1 MKTQSVILA
10 SLLTAASF
18 STPAVAQEVSLEEF
32 VGRLMSQAVEVTR
45 HEINMGVQQVVANTA
60 HMFDLDGT
68 RASGSVSVTDL
79 AQTKGDQDNAA
90 SSDTASE

>member
-18 STPAVAQEVSLEEF
+18 SAPVTAQEVSLEEF
-32 VGRLMSQAVEVTR
+32 VGRLMSQAVDVTR
-45 HEINMGVQQVVANTA
+45 HEINMSVQQVVANTA

-68 RASGSVSVTDL
+68 LPGGSVSVTDL
-79 AQTKGDQDNAA
+79 AQSKRDEQKAA
-90 SSDTASE
+90 VSASASE